1 MLNYHKNHI
10 FKFMPFG
17 VNALKTLI
25 KNELWFGSPQ
35 NLNDPFESHF
45 EINFKGGELPSN
57 DVLTKYYKEE
67 LQNKNAIIDK
77 VLYCSLDTNYFL
89 KDVKE
94 AILKSLK
101 DKTGICSF
109 SKSYLNTKMWS
120 HYADSHKGICLIFDR
135 KLLEENFKTAN
146 LKIIETEIEYC
157 DSLHSI
163 EVSFNNNKILINNL
177 DRHKIITTKLNDWVE
192 ESEIRFSIDFFNS
205 NHYRNIPFDK
215 KALKG
220 IIFGENTEIDTKN
233 TLGHLFRERKGFIW
247 AEAYKNYIIGKM
259 DVKYIHPN
267 SNKYSNNIFNY

>member
-1 MLNYHKNHI
+1 MLNHNKNHI

-17 VNALKTLI
+17 VNSLKTLI

-45 EINFKGGELPSN
+45 EIDFKGGELPN
-57 DVLTKYYKEE
+57 NETLTKYYQEE
-67 LQNKNAIIDK
+67 LQINNAITDK
-77 VLYCSLDTNYFL
+77 LFYCSLDINYFL

-120 HYADSHKGICLIFDR
+120 HYADSHKGICLIFD
-135 KLLEENFKTAN
+135 KKILLKNFKNAN
-146 LKIIETEIEYC
+146 LKILETEIEYC
-157 DSLHSI
+157 DFLYSI
-163 EVSFNNNKILINNL
+163 DVSFNQDKVIIDNL
-177 DRHKIITTKLNDWVE
+177 DRQKIINSKLKDWCDE
-192 ESEIRFSIDFFNS
+192 KEIRFSIDFFNS

-233 TLGHLFRERKGFIW
+233 TLGHLFRGRKDFIW

-267 SNKYSNNIFNY
+267 SNKYSNNIFNH